1 MSLGN
6 NDNGSKTQR
15 SRKPRVLFINRS
27 YWPDAEATGQLLTE
41 LCEDLADEFDVTVLA
56 GQPNQNPDGQ
66 PFQASGLDRRNG
78 VSIRRVAHTRF
89 SKRSFAGK
97 AANLLS
103 YWFMAA
109 FAALR
114 LPRPDMV
121 IVETD
126 PPILCVLGAFLRH
139 WYGCRLVVYL
149 QDIYPDVAVAVGKLP
164 RGPLTAALRRLFF
177 GIYRRADRVI
187 VLSEEMRSLLITSG
201 VGAARIACI
210 PNWTDTQLVKPVR
223 EENRFRAEHQ
233 QPGKFVV
240 MYSGNVGLCQR
251 LEDVIAAAA
260 ILRDRSEIQFLIVG
274 EGALKSQL
282 QRTVRDERLA
292 NVTFLSYQPKSRLG
306 ESLSAAD
313 LHIVPVDPR
322 VTRYLMPSK
331 LYGVLASETPLVAVA
346 PAESDLAKI
355 ARDNRCGLVVPP
367 GEPQALADAIT
378 WCVANRHES
387 TEMGRRGRELAV
399 AQYDRRLVTQRI
411 ANLLDALVGRPI
423 TARDTIDHQAATVG
437 RAPLPATIAR
447 TPSPATPRRR
457 MPSTT
462 FVKSRRIVVTG
473 GAGFLGRPV
482 CQALEKFGPADI
494 VVPRSADYDL
504 RRRDDILRLLD
515 DAKPQIIVH
524 LAAVVGGIGAN
535 RANPGRFFYDNAMMG
550 IQLMEEA
557 RLAGVEKFVALATV
571 CSYPKHTPVPFRE
584 DDLWA
589 GYPEETNAPY
599 GLAKKMLLV
608 QAQAYRQQYGFNAIT
623 LLPVNLYGPRD
634 NFDPASSHV
643 IPALIR
649 KIIEARDAAAPF
661 VEVWGTGNAS
671 REFLYVRDA
680 AAAIALATEHYNSP
694 DPVNLGSRQETT
706 IRDLA
711 HLISDLCAYRG
722 QLRFDVNQPDGQPR
736 RCLDTSRAASE
747 FGFRASTTLRDGLIE
762 TIAWYEHRRK
772 GAIAEPHPAS
782 PPPLPDSVASNV
794 SGLNS
799 VSHVD

>member
-1 MSLGN
+1 MISGSSN
-6 NDNGSKTQR
+6 NGSNTQR
-15 SRKPRVLFINRS
+15 SHQPRALFINRS

-41 LCEDLADEFDVTVLA
+41 LCEDLAGRFDVTVLA

-66 PFQASGLDRRNG
+66 TFQSSGVERRNG
-78 VSIRRVAHTRF
+78 VLIRRVAHTRF
-89 SKRSFAGK
+89 SKRSFLGK

-109 FAALR
+109 LAALR
-114 LPRPDMV
+114 LPRPEIV

-139 WYGCRLVVYL
+139 WYGCRLIVYL

-164 RGPLTAALRRLFF
+164 RGPLTAFLRRLFF

-187 VLSEEMRSLLITSG
+187 VLSEEMRSLLISSG
-201 VGAARIACI
+201 VNAARIACI

-223 EENRFRAEHQ
+223 EGNCFRADHH
-233 QPGKFVV
+233 QPGKFLV

-251 LEDVIAAAA
+251 LEDVVAAAA
-260 ILRDRSEIQFLIVG
+260 LFRDRSEIQFLIVG
-274 EGALKSQL
+274 EGALKAQL
-282 QRTVRDERLA
+282 QRTVRDDGLS
-292 NVTFLSYQPKSRLG
+292 NVQFLSYQPKSRLG

-346 PAESDLAKI
+346 PAASDLAKI

-367 GEPQALADAIT
+367 GQPQQLADAIL
-378 WCVANRHES
+378 WCVANRDES
-387 TEMGRRGRELAV
+387 IAMGRRGRELAV
-399 AQYDRRLVTQRI
+399 AEYDRRHVTQRI
-411 ANLLDALVGRPI
+411 ASLLDEVVGRS
-423 TARDTIDHQAATVG
+423 TAADTVDHKAATVDH
-437 RAPLPATIAR
+437 APLPSATIRITSAA
-447 TPSPATPRRR
+447 ATRRR
-457 MPSTT
+457 APSMS
-462 FVKSRRIVVTG
+462 FIKSRRIVVTG

-494 VVPRSADYDL
+494 IAPRSAEYDL
-504 RRRDDILRLLD
+504 RRREDILRLLD

-535 RANPGRFFYDNAMMG
+535 RANPGRFFYDNAVMG

-608 QAQAYRQQYGFNAIT
+608 QAQAYRQQYGFNVIT
-623 LLPVNLYGPRD
+623 LLPVNLFGPRD

-649 KIIEARDAAAPF
+649 KIIEARDAREPF
-661 VEVWGTGNAS
+661 VDVWGTGNAS

-680 AAAIALATEHYNSP
+680 AAGIALATEHYNSP
-694 DPVNLGSRQETT
+694 EPVNLGSGQETS

-711 HLISDLCAYRG
+711 HMVSDLCAYRG
-722 QLRFDVNQPDGQPR
+722 QLRFDTHQPDGQPR
-736 RCLDTSRAASE
+736 RCVDTSRAESE

-772 GAIAEPHPAS
+772 ALSAEPLSASS
-782 PPPLPDSVASNV
+782 PPLSDNIASTV
-794 SGLNS
+794 SDLGS